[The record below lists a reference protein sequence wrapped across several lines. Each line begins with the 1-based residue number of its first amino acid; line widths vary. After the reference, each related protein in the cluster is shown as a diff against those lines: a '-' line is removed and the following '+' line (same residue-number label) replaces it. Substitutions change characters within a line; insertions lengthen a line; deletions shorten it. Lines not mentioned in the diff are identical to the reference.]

1 MGRETVLVTF
11 LPILLF
17 FLKLPCPSSGAQQF
31 CNMTIFTNMQ
41 RNGSCAN
48 ADILL
53 SEGFK
58 LATLV
63 LPPPGQPCV
72 FEKIFVANTIQCCP
86 GYTGTDCT
94 IQVNDAFQYCYESSV
109 CEGPKVF
116 WSNEQRI
123 SLGDCCGQRSNGS
136 WGGDIETCIACNFQ
150 NFKTLNR
157 TLQIDPSCR
166 LTGTQ
171 FMKTFDGNFFPLQSD
186 VCTYNLLEYGKEWI
200 ITLTILNCQSKLSCR
215 KSLTIKFEEKILI
228 AEGFT
233 VSLNGYAMDFLKGE
247 VKDDVFVYKHN
258 EYMAI
263 EISTIPIKILMD
275 EKLFIQI
282 TPNEILLG
290 DLKLKGLCGDY
301 DKNPSND
308 FKRPDGV
315 YLKDFEEFVE
325 AYITPPYKCLTNKF
339 SSEMDSRFPEA
350 NSICL
355 LASLFDK
362 CPLLIT
368 NPMLKYHCYNSVRA
382 AGTKEESYQ
391 AACTAMAE
399 ISFEC
404 LSFGSPV
411 PNWRLNTPCRQECL
425 FGMVYSDCAPP
436 CPKTCAS
443 VLGKEISACNFF
455 CTPGCHCPENKIYEN
470 GKCIDLQDCPCEY
483 EGKKFPAKSQVKM
496 ECNLCMCYKGKW
508 TCEERKCPSTCT
520 ILGRN
525 TIVTFDKLTY
535 TLEPVACAYT
545 LVQTKAR
552 NNILKV
558 SLEFTSCMKPFLS
571 IFNCSVSL
579 RIDIQD
585 ITAKI
590 TQHGLYIN
598 GDYNP
603 KLNYMGKIISIMKAS
618 SLFYV
623 IDGPDFNI
631 MYNPGEEIYM
641 KFQSSFRKKVQGL
654 CGNFD
659 SNINNEFVGL
669 NGLSLHKTKFTQEFL
684 ASSCFADQREDI
696 EIEPCSV
703 YVDNLVTAKQYCS
716 YLQESPVF
724 LQCRDTV
731 AIKPYYDLCM
741 RDICASEVFSS
752 KGFCTAMQSY
762 TKECADN
769 KIIVDWRSNR
779 TLNNLCVVKCPSGS
793 GQKYTYCGSSC
804 QSSCNDLSK
813 EGMQCEEGCIFGCRC
828 PNGTL
833 LDNRRNCVAID
844 KCTCFNKFEQKHYKA
859 GEVIHRRQLDCTCI
873 RGKWKCVPTL
883 EEVICPR
890 NQIWITNA
898 TGCQETC
905 STLSKPEECMVFENE
920 FEGCRCPKYLVLSPN
935 GTCVPPE
942 DCPCQYGDTW
952 MIARSKLKIGCS
964 DLTCTNGVWKDERK
978 TDSCPATCWA
988 SGEPH
993 HSTFDGIH
1001 YSFHGNCEYVMSES
1015 TDGTFSITTKNV
1027 KCGYPAVTCT
1037 KDIIVHIFGNTINF
1051 VQGNTPTINGQEISD
1066 RGFTSAGTRVYIH
1079 LTEKWMG
1086 KVQGLCGNFDQD
1098 STNDFISRSN
1108 SFEHVAS
1115 AFAHSWR
1122 LYDCPLIPQ
1131 DKPEYTMHPC
1141 DFFPSRRHWAMESCA
1156 PIKYGGTFAL
1166 CRNNLPDNVVEMY
1179 YDDCIYDACGRCSG
1193 SGIVVKWRNN
1203 NRCAVMCEEP
1213 KVYRECG
1220 PANPRT
1226 CKDLWIA
1233 HEENSTYCTE
1243 GCHCPLGQVEDG
1255 GKCIPEESCPCLY
1268 EGKLYPSGTKIFVAS
1283 CKNCTCKSGNMTCD
1297 TCKCHED
1304 EFQCEDGHCIN
1315 KTKICDGNMDCF
1327 SGSDEHD
1334 CVIPSYSTVVSTLEV
1349 STNVQKPATR
1359 LVFTISTITQRP
1371 TYATGLCDQL
1381 EAMNDESF
1389 IPDTAISLQPSVGNP
1404 GDIRPDFGWRTN
1416 TNDTRIITLD
1426 IGPNLDVG
1434 GSIRLVRHENVKSY
1448 TVFISHPSAKRQI
1461 QESTPDRPVAIPQHN
1476 GQTTVQ
1482 IELSPIDP
1490 TQDMLVSLSAKL
1502 CKHPISTTTA
1512 PVTSATASTLP
1523 TTRPRLC
1530 DLSESMNDE
1539 SFMPDT
1545 AISLNPPVGNP
1556 GDIRPDVGW
1565 ITNSKRERFITLDI
1579 GPNLD
1584 AGAIIRL
1591 IQHVNVKTYTILLS
1605 SPIANNTFKTSSPD
1619 KMVNIPQGNGQTT
1632 VTIVLRPLKPNEDML
1647 VTVSAK
1653 LCKQPISTVMPT
1665 VTSPLPSSV
1674 QRTSPRILNSH
1685 INKYLFVAHFS
1696 LYITSNV
1703 YLVCIKNI
1711 EYKSYKLMSFVLY
1724 FLHPM
1729 RIL

>member
-1 MGRETVLVTF
+1 
-11 LPILLF
+11 
-17 FLKLPCPSSGAQQF
+17 
-31 CNMTIFTNMQ
+31 
-41 RNGSCAN
+41 
-48 ADILL
+48 
-53 SEGFK
+53 
-58 LATLV
+58 
-63 LPPPGQPCV
+63 
-72 FEKIFVANTIQCCP
+72 
-86 GYTGTDCT
+86 
-94 IQVNDAFQYCYESSV
+94 
-109 CEGPKVF
+109 
-116 WSNEQRI
+116 
-123 SLGDCCGQRSNGS
+123 
-136 WGGDIETCIACNFQ
+136 
-150 NFKTLNR
+150 
-157 TLQIDPSCR
+157 
-166 LTGTQ
+166 
-171 FMKTFDGNFFPLQSD
+171 
-186 VCTYNLLEYGKEWI
+186 
-200 ITLTILNCQSKLSCR
+200 
-215 KSLTIKFEEKILI
+215 
-228 AEGFT
+228 
-233 VSLNGYAMDFLKGE
+233 
-247 VKDDVFVYKHN
+247 
-258 EYMAI
+258 
-263 EISTIPIKILMD
+263 
-275 EKLFIQI
+275 
-282 TPNEILLG
+282 
-290 DLKLKGLCGDY
+290 
-301 DKNPSND
+301 
-308 FKRPDGV
+308 
-315 YLKDFEEFVE
+315 
-325 AYITPPYKCLTNKF
+325 
-339 SSEMDSRFPEA
+339 
-350 NSICL
+350 
-355 LASLFDK
+355 
-362 CPLLIT
+362 
-368 NPMLKYHCYNSVRA
+368 
-382 AGTKEESYQ
+382 
-391 AACTAMAE
+391 
-399 ISFEC
+399 
-404 LSFGSPV
+404 
-411 PNWRLNTPCRQECL
+411 
-425 FGMVYSDCAPP
+425 
-436 CPKTCAS
+436 
-443 VLGKEISACNFF
+443 
-455 CTPGCHCPENKIYEN
+455 
-470 GKCIDLQDCPCEY
+470 
-483 EGKKFPAKSQVKM
+483 
-496 ECNLCMCYKGKW
+496 MCYKGKW

-779 TLNNLCVVKCPSGS
+779 TLNNLC
-793 GQKYTYCGSSC
+793 
-804 QSSCNDLSK
+804 

-964 DLTCTNGVWKDERK
+964 DLHLTTAMLEHHLYSNKLNPGLIL
-978 TDSCPATCWA
+978 STCWA

-1066 RGFTSAGTRVYIH
+1066 RGFTSAGISIKKTDFFFSLFTSIGLTVQWDLGTRVYIH

-1179 YDDCIYDACGRCSG
+1179 YDDCIYDACGELAESLARWTKCLRPYHFENTGSRPITEVKQSRAYADIERVPPGAALPFDAPGPYKNHILPTADPKVPLVTNRSHMFECACDCECLCTAIANFARRCSG

-1243 GCHCPLGQVEDG
+1243 GCHCPLGQVED
-1255 GKCIPEESCPCLY
+1255 
-1268 EGKLYPSGTKIFVAS
+1268 
-1283 CKNCTCKSGNMTCD
+1283 
-1297 TCKCHED
+1297 
-1304 EFQCEDGHCIN
+1304 
-1315 KTKICDGNMDCF
+1315 
-1327 SGSDEHD
+1327 
-1334 CVIPSYSTVVSTLEV
+1334 
-1349 STNVQKPATR
+1349 
-1359 LVFTISTITQRP
+1359 
-1371 TYATGLCDQL
+1371 
-1381 EAMNDESF
+1381 
-1389 IPDTAISLQPSVGNP
+1389 
-1404 GDIRPDFGWRTN
+1404 
-1416 TNDTRIITLD
+1416 
-1426 IGPNLDVG
+1426 
-1434 GSIRLVRHENVKSY
+1434 
-1448 TVFISHPSAKRQI
+1448 
-1461 QESTPDRPVAIPQHN
+1461 
-1476 GQTTVQ
+1476 
-1482 IELSPIDP
+1482 
-1490 TQDMLVSLSAKL
+1490 
-1502 CKHPISTTTA
+1502 
-1512 PVTSATASTLP
+1512 
-1523 TTRPRLC
+1523 
-1530 DLSESMNDE
+1530 
-1539 SFMPDT
+1539 
-1545 AISLNPPVGNP
+1545 
-1556 GDIRPDVGW
+1556 
-1565 ITNSKRERFITLDI
+1565 
-1579 GPNLD
+1579 
-1584 AGAIIRL
+1584 
-1591 IQHVNVKTYTILLS
+1591 
-1605 SPIANNTFKTSSPD
+1605 
-1619 KMVNIPQGNGQTT
+1619 
-1632 VTIVLRPLKPNEDML
+1632 
-1647 VTVSAK
+1647 
-1653 LCKQPISTVMPT
+1653 
-1665 VTSPLPSSV
+1665 
-1674 QRTSPRILNSH
+1674 
-1685 INKYLFVAHFS
+1685 
-1696 LYITSNV
+1696 
-1703 YLVCIKNI
+1703 
-1711 EYKSYKLMSFVLY
+1711 
-1724 FLHPM
+1724 
-1729 RIL
+1729 